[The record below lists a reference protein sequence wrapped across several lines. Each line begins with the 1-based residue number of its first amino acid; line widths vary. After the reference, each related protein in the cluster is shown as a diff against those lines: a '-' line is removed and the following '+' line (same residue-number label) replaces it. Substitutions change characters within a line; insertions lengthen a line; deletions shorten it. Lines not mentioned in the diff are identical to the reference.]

1 MAVWSGE
8 SAFFVELM
16 RYRAQIAFLDLLVSL
31 RASRTKKARHLASF
45 FGFIEVFALLNVPVE
60 SVVGRDR
67 NQFIQF
73 A

>member
-8 SAFFVELM
+8 SAFFVELK

-31 RASRTKKARHLASF
+31 KASRTKKARQLASF
-45 FGFIEVFALLNVPVE
+45 FGFTEVSDLLNVPVE
-60 SVVGRDR
+60 SVVSSDR